1 MPEEDKS
8 TCFVLLM
15 RHGSDKPDGQRHVQA
30 VAAKLADTLCEL
42 KRPGMEDYCITLR
55 GIWHGDS
62 PIASET
68 ATTVRNTLASPPQPG
83 IQPYGD
89 IQTYPLPDFNA
100 IHASPFSG
108 PSYEDERKAGISAV
122 TTALADAL
130 ANGANA
136 VMVIGHQPLLSVMA
150 GTLVRRALPWL
161 PSSVPLTRSE
171 VACLA
176 GRSSGGTFHGW
187 RLLWTI
193 APTDETT
200 TAALRNKITAKM
212 QVAGI
217 LGSVIAT
224 GLVLLLQGI
233 VDRTGAEPAATT
245 ALRYAAAA
253 ALFAAVWLYLS
264 TVYACDRLLM
274 PTRFWSEASN
284 PTDLSRRPTWLIW
297 RPPGSDVWIIY
308 QNMLHVWR
316 WQFVPATGFL
326 VTGIG
331 LLGVALPR
339 PATIGTVLLS
349 ILATVLVIAALFAY
363 SYWRRPHLGV
373 ED

>member
-1 MPEEDKS
+1 MAEDKP

-15 RHGSDKPDGQRHVQA
+15 RHRSSRPDGQGDVQA
-30 VAAKLADTLCEL
+30 VARRLAETLSEL
-42 KRPGMEDYCITLR
+42 QRPGMEQYRITLS

-68 ATTVRNTLASPPQPG
+68 TATVRDAIASAYQR
-83 IQPYGD
+83 D
-89 IQTYPLPDFNA
+89 IHTHAYPIFNA
-100 IHASPFSG
+100 MHATPFSG
-108 PSYEDERKAGISAV
+108 PSFKAEKDEAISAV
-122 TTALADAL
+122 TTALTDAL
-130 ANGANA
+130 ANDSNA
-136 VMVIGHQPLLSVMA
+136 VMVIGHQPLLSVLA
-150 GTLVRRALPWL
+150 GTLVRRSVPWL
-161 PSSVPLTRSE
+161 TNSIPLARGE

-176 GRSSGGTFHGW
+176 GRSNGEAFHAW

-193 APTDETT
+193 APSDEKS
-200 TAALRNKITAKM
+200 TAALRDKITAKM

-233 VDRTGAEPAATT
+233 VDRPGSEPSATT
-245 ALRYAAAA
+245 ALHYAAAA
-253 ALFAAVWLYLS
+253 ALFVAVWLYLS

-274 PTRFWSEASN
+274 PTRFWGEARN
-284 PTDLSRRPTWLIW
+284 PADLPRRPPWLVW
-297 RPPGSDVWIIY
+297 RPPGSDAWIIY

-326 VTGIG
+326 ITGIG
-331 LLGVALPR
+331 LLGTALSR
-339 PATIGTVLLS
+339 PADIGGVLVP
-349 ILATVLVIAALFAY
+349 ILAAGLLIATLFAY
-363 SYWRRPHLGV
+363 SWWRRPHLGV